1 MKKKILT
8 AIMAITLSFVLAA
21 CGSSAAQGGNNNS
34 SQDTESQQSA
44 DTSASQN
51 KTTGEDGS
59 DSTEETEKR
68 VALDG
73 AEIQTEDPSMPT
85 RVPMEGGTKINMY
98 FGDTL
103 IPGVLNDSETA
114 KALIEKLPYTQHVSR
129 YSHDFCGVTEDL
141 PYKEEEVHYGWL
153 NGDIDFAIDA
163 PYFTILFEDEDV
175 SEQYG
180 YQVNIGV
187 ITCPL
192 SEIAALE
199 GSYDVRIELAED
211 AEQTK
216 EGTTAAPADAQQTDA
231 GNTAAPADTQQT
243 DEGNTAAPA
252 DAQQTNEGAAD
263 SSADTQQMKHGSTAP
278 TANEQQTEK
287 GEPAMSAYTYKKQEI
302 MVQKGDAS
310 IYGIAYVPETD
321 KKVPLVIFSHEL
333 GNDHTSGERYA
344 ERLAEAGY
352 AAYIFD
358 FCGGTVGGNKSSGSN
373 SDMSILTEAADLE
386 AVLASAK
393 TWDFADPDR
402 IVLMGGSMGG
412 LVTTVVGSGHQDEI
426 AGMILMYPALSA
438 KEDSGME
445 QYPTKEDVPD
455 DVSLFG
461 GWIHVGKNYITDL
474 WDVDFNQLLS
484 SCRVPL
490 LLLHGERDSTVPLS
504 WSEEARKIIPDCEFH
519 VIKDGG
525 HEFFGQPFEDAM
537 SFILPYLN
545 RQVNESKEENPEPAT
560 ETTSDNKE
568 NEMLQ
573 MTIGETPV
581 EVDWQENSAVE
592 ALKDLCRENPLQI
605 QMSMYGGFEQV
616 GSIGQSLPTE
626 DQQTT
631 TRSGDIVLYSGS
643 QIVVFYGS
651 NSWAYTR
658 LGHISD
664 KTDQEMKELLGNGEV
679 TITLTSN

>member
-1 MKKKILT
+1 
-8 AIMAITLSFVLAA
+8 MAITLSLVLAA
-21 CGSSAAQGGNNNS
+21 CGNSAGQGSNNNS
-34 SQDTESQQSA
+34 SPDDGHQQSA
-44 DTSASQN
+44 DAASSQTENSGEVTSDPA
-51 KTTGEDGS
+51 
-59 DSTEETEKR
+59 EEAVKR
-68 VALDG
+68 VARDG

-114 KALIEKLPYTQHVSR
+114 RALIEKLPYTQHVSR

-231 GNTAAPADTQQT
+231 GNTAAPADAQQT

-445 QYPTKEDVPD
+445 KYPTKEDVPD

-484 SCRVPL
+484 SYQGPL
-490 LLLHGERDSTVPLS
+490 LLLHGDRDSTVPLS

-537 SFILPYLN
+537 SYILPYLN

-664 KTDQEMKELLGNGEV
+664 KTDQEMKELLGNGDV
-679 TITLTSN
+679 TITFSNN

>member
-1 MKKKILT
+1 
-8 AIMAITLSFVLAA
+8 MAITLSFVLAA

-44 DTSASQN
+44 DTSASLN

-68 VALDG
+68 VARDG

-114 KALIEKLPYTQHVSR
+114 RALIEKLPYTQHVSR

-199 GSYDVRIELAED
+199 GSYDVRIELADESVQ
-211 AEQTK
+211 AE
-216 EGTTAAPADAQQTDA
+216 EGNTGAAANAQQTDA
-231 GNTAAPADTQQT
+231 GNTAAPADAQQT

-252 DAQQTNEGAAD
+252 DAQQANEGAAD
-263 SSADTQQMKHGSTAP
+263 SSADTQQMNHSSTAP
-278 TANEQQTEK
+278 TTNEQQTEK

-373 SDMSILTEAADLE
+373 SEMSILTEAADLE

-445 QYPTKEDVPD
+445 KYPTKEDVPD

-484 SCRVPL
+484 SYKGPL
-490 LLLHGERDSTVPLS
+490 LLLHGDRDSTVPLS

-664 KTDQEMKELLGNGEV
+664 KTDQEMKELLGNGDV
-679 TITLTSN
+679 TITFSNN

>member
-1 MKKKILT
+1 
-8 AIMAITLSFVLAA
+8 MAITLSLVLAA
-21 CGSSAAQGGNNNS
+21 CGNSAGQGSNNNS
-34 SQDTESQQSA
+34 SPDDGHQQSA
-44 DTSASQN
+44 DAASSQTENSGEVTSDPA
-51 KTTGEDGS
+51 
-59 DSTEETEKR
+59 EEAVKR
-68 VALDG
+68 VARDG

-114 KALIEKLPYTQHVSR
+114 RALIEKLPYTQHVSR

-216 EGTTAAPADAQQTDA
+216 EGTTAAAADAQQTDA
-231 GNTAAPADTQQT
+231 GNTAATADAQQT

-252 DAQQTNEGAAD
+252 DAQQANEGAAD

-445 QYPTKEDVPD
+445 KYPTKEDVPD

-484 SCRVPL
+484 SYQGPL
-490 LLLHGERDSTVPLS
+490 LLLHGDRDSTVPLS

-664 KTDQEMKELLGNGEV
+664 KTDQEMKELLGNGDV
-679 TITLTSN
+679 TITFSNN

>member
-1 MKKKILT
+1 
-8 AIMAITLSFVLAA
+8 MAITLSFVLAA

-68 VALDG
+68 VARDG

-114 KALIEKLPYTQHVSR
+114 RALIEKLPYTQHVSR

-199 GSYDVRIELAED
+199 GSYDVRIELADESVQ
-211 AEQTK
+211 AE
-216 EGTTAAPADAQQTDA
+216 EGNTGAAVNAQQTDA
-231 GNTAAPADTQQT
+231 GNTAAPADAQQT

-252 DAQQTNEGAAD
+252 DAQQANEGAAD
-263 SSADTQQMKHGSTAP
+263 SSADTQQMNHGSTAP

-310 IYGIAYVPETD
+310 IYGIAYIPETD

-373 SDMSILTEAADLE
+373 SDMSIQTEAADLE

-426 AGMILMYPALSA
+426 AGIILMYPALSA

-445 QYPTKEDVPD
+445 KYPTKEDVPD

-484 SCRVPL
+484 SYQGPL
-490 LLLHGERDSTVPLS
+490 LLLHGDRDSTVPLS
-504 WSEEARKIIPDCEFH
+504 WSEEALKIIPDCEFH

-616 GSIGQSLPTE
+616 GPIGQSLPTD

-664 KTDQEMKELLGNGEV
+664 KTDQEMKELLGNGDV
-679 TITLTSN
+679 TITFSNN

>member
-1 MKKKILT
+1 
-8 AIMAITLSFVLAA
+8 MAITLSLVLAA
-21 CGSSAAQGGNNNS
+21 CGNSAGQGSNNNS
-34 SQDTESQQSA
+34 SPDDGHQQSTDA
-44 DTSASQN
+44 ASSQTENSGEVTSDPA
-51 KTTGEDGS
+51 
-59 DSTEETEKR
+59 EEAVKR
-68 VALDG
+68 VARDG

-192 SEIAALE
+192 NEIAALE

-216 EGTTAAPADAQQTDA
+216 EGSTAAPADAQQTDA
-231 GNTAAPADTQQT
+231 GNTAAPADAQQT
-243 DEGNTAAPA
+243 DEGNTAAPADAQQTNEGAAAPA

-373 SDMSILTEAADLE
+373 SEMSILTEAADLE

-426 AGMILMYPALSA
+426 AGMILMYPALSV

-445 QYPTKEDVPD
+445 KYPTKEDVPD

-484 SCRVPL
+484 SYQGPL
-490 LLLHGERDSTVPLS
+490 LLLHGDRDSTVPLS

-537 SFILPYLN
+537 TYIQPYLN
-545 RQVNESKEENPEPAT
+545 KQVNENKGENPDPAVETNENNAESPDPAT
-560 ETTSDNKE
+560 ETNDNNAENPDPATETNDNKE
-568 NEMLQ
+568 DKMLQ

-581 EVDWQENSAVE
+581 QVNWETNSAVE
-592 ALKDLCRENPLQI
+592 ALEDLCRENPLQI

-616 GSIGQSLPTE
+616 GSIGQNLPTQ

-631 TRSGDIVLYSGS
+631 TRSGDIEIGRAHV
-643 QIVVFYGS
+643 
-651 NSWAYTR
+651 
-658 LGHISD
+658 
-664 KTDQEMKELLGNGEV
+664 
-679 TITLTSN
+679 